1 MKSTITKISSLTAGA
16 LLTIGLLT
24 TSNAA
29 EANCCTKPKPT
40 YSPCPAVKDQ
50 LMAKVYR
57 LKRLAKEREYTG
69 DAYGARKLR
78 NTANIIL
85 AHVGDLPCVN
95 HHICPL

>member
-1 MKSTITKISSLTAGA
+1 MQSTITKISSLTAGA

-24 TSNAA
+24 TSNNA
-29 EANCCTKPKPT
+29 EANYYPKAKPS
-40 YSPCPAVKDQ
+40 YSPCPVVKNQ

-85 AHVGDLPCVN
+85 AHVGNLPCVN
-95 HHICPL
+95 QHICPL

>member
-1 MKSTITKISSLTAGA
+1 
-16 LLTIGLLT
+16 
-24 TSNAA
+24 
-29 EANCCTKPKPT
+29 
-40 YSPCPAVKDQ
+40 
-50 LMAKVYR
+50 MAKVYR

-85 AHVGDLPCVN
+85 AHVGNLPCVN